1 MSIVVRDA
9 GNGRNICILLQDS
22 GATGNNTR
30 VFINPATGAVVSGP
44 TAAGNATAGT
54 VTVTTLANSCYRVD
68 LTCQPNTSGT
78 NTNGTIFLANGSTL
92 SYAGDGTSGVFIGN
106 VQVNTGQPVG
116 MIEVGAARAGMVSW
130 NPSVLDFTSQAA
142 GVTSN
147 LKLDIG
153 SDGEIKVNTGEYVA
167 IDSSGNL
174 GIATAIDHNG
184 RLSIKSTGTE
194 QHLVLE
200 QANVTTDGWG
210 IYGANGGN
218 FEISRMTGTTTFTP
232 RVTINSSGLRVHA
245 GMIIYSTQIEQDN
258 AAGLTFNSSHGSGG
272 IYFSIAG
279 SERMRLDSS
288 GNLHIGANAT
298 YPGKLTIVGI
308 NGEVVAG
315 NTTDSLATFSDNGA
329 ASISIHSGSANT
341 GTIYFGTTGASGNTK
356 GRLQY
361 NHSSDA
367 MIVYT
372 DNTERM
378 RLDSSGNL
386 LLGGSSSPASA
397 TRSFA
402 IFNGT
407 APTGSVTN
415 GVILYAEDVSTSSE
429 LKVRDEAG
437 NITTLSPH
445 NFSQIPEGPSE
456 DMAFSYYSEKDNKYI
471 NVDMLAVVRELEK
484 LSGKQFVYTGS
495 KKRTR
500 KTKRRMK

>member
-1 MSIVVRDA
+1 
-9 GNGRNICILLQDS
+9 
-22 GATGNNTR
+22 
-30 VFINPATGAVVSGP
+30 
-44 TAAGNATAGT
+44 
-54 VTVTTLANSCYRVD
+54 
-68 LTCQPNTSGT
+68 
-78 NTNGTIFLANGSTL
+78 
-92 SYAGDGTSGVFIGN
+92 
-106 VQVNTGQPVG
+106 
-116 MIEVGAARAGMVSW
+116 
-130 NPSVLDFTSQAA
+130 
-142 GVTSN
+142 
-147 LKLDIG
+147 
-153 SDGEIKVNTGEYVA
+153 
-167 IDSSGNL
+167 
-174 GIATAIDHNG
+174 
-184 RLSIKSTGTE
+184 
-194 QHLVLE
+194 
-200 QANVTTDGWG
+200 
-210 IYGANGGN
+210 
-218 FEISRMTGTTTFTP
+218 MTGTTTFTP

-288 GNLHIGANAT
+288 GNMSIGTSTSDALLYARRTSGTTAPIGRFEAAIGAFTGTSLTAQNTLGTSNT
-298 YPGKLTIVGI
+298 YNLFTCVTDSDGDSGGPYTLFQVRGDGRVGI
-308 NGEVVAG
+308 LGSSINQSALRVNG
-315 NTTDSLATFSDNGA
+315 
-329 ASISIHSGSANT
+329 SISVT
-341 GTIYFGTTGASGNTK
+341 
-356 GRLQY
+356 
-361 NHSSDA
+361 SSDTDFGAGGNRA
-367 MIVYT
+367 MIDLAGSVARMGAMNGGGGAVELALYSASA
-372 DNTERM
+372 ERM

-397 TRSFA
+397 TRSFV

>member
-1 MSIVVRDA
+1 M
-9 GNGRNICILLQDS
+9 
-22 GATGNNTR
+22 
-30 VFINPATGAVVSGP
+30 
-44 TAAGNATAGT
+44 
-54 VTVTTLANSCYRVD
+54 
-68 LTCQPNTSGT
+68 
-78 NTNGTIFLANGSTL
+78 
-92 SYAGDGTSGVFIGN
+92 
-106 VQVNTGQPVG
+106 
-116 MIEVGAARAGMVSW
+116 
-130 NPSVLDFTSQAA
+130 
-142 GVTSN
+142 
-147 LKLDIG
+147 
-153 SDGEIKVNTGEYVA
+153 
-167 IDSSGNL
+167 
-174 GIATAIDHNG
+174 
-184 RLSIKSTGTE
+184 
-194 QHLVLE
+194 VLE

-329 ASISIHSGSANT
+329 ASISINSGSANT